1 MGMPQDQNTLRS
13 INQDFPKVKITRLD
27 KRVNTFLWSER
38 HSSVISEQ
46 DKPPAIAVTL
56 KEIIETIQLSSSKI
70 VR

>member
-38 HSSVISEQ
+38 HSSVIFEQ

-56 KEIIETIQLSSSKI
+56 EEIIETIQLSSSKI
-70 VR
+70 L

>member
-1 MGMPQDQNTLRS
+1 MGMLQDQNTLRS

-56 KEIIETIQLSSSKI
+56 AEIIETTQLSSSKI